1 MRGVTLAELA
11 LGLSILGVLVGIGVP
26 RVVTLRDRLAVE
38 RQAGAILTAYHQA
51 RLAAITRG
59 QLVRLS
65 IAPSR
70 LAVHALQAAD
80 SVLLWEAEGPAADGV
95 ELVSAPAP
103 AVFAPSGVT
112 MGVANGRYVL
122 RRGDIVRT
130 LVASRLGRLRV
141 SRPRRRR
148 RSTPRAR
155 RYRDTS

>member
-70 LAVHALQAAD
+70 LAVHALRVAD

-122 RRGDIVRT
+122 
-130 LVASRLGRLRV
+130 
-141 SRPRRRR
+141 
-148 RSTPRAR
+148 
-155 RYRDTS
+155 